1 MTPTE
6 KLKLLAAWDTE
17 PALTETEI
25 GDLLAEAAIA
35 DGDGLAP
42 EDEEWTPTYNINKAA
57 ASAWLIKAGR
67 ASALTE
73 IDPPESGIVTSKI
86 FENCVRM
93 ARVFKARSAVSLR
106 TGLSLGQL

>member
-25 GDLLAEAAIA
+25 GDLLAEAAVA

-57 ASAWLIKAGR
+57 AAAWLIKAGR

-73 IDPPESGIVTSKI
+73 VDPPESGIVTSKV

-93 ARVFKARSAVSLR
+93 AAIFRDRTRGTVSF
-106 TGLSLGQL
+106 GP

>member
-17 PALTETEI
+17 PVLTETEI
-25 GDLLAEAAIA
+25 GDLLVEAAIA

-42 EDEEWTPTYNINKAA
+42 EDESWTPTYNINKAA

-73 IDPPESGIVTSKI
+73 IDPPESGIVTAKV

-93 ARVFKARSAVSLR
+93 ARVFQARSAVSVR
-106 TGLSLGQL
+106 TGLPFGQS

>member
-25 GDLLAEAAIA
+25 DDLLAEAAIA
-35 DGDGLAP
+35 DSDGLAP

-93 ARVFKARSAVSLR
+93 ARVFQARSAVSLR